1 LMVSR
6 RQERGN
12 PRANQG
18 KEWEMVLN
26 GERRR
31 YL

>member
-1 LMVSR
+1 MVSR
-6 RQERGN
+6 VQERGN

-18 KEWEMVLN
+18 KEWEMVLG
-26 GERRR
+26 GEQMR